1 MGRPLCAPCAL
12 PALWGTWGRETAG
25 ERNILR
31 SKKISSTVVTTKPY
45 VTATGCNILRSK
57 KISATR
63 RYSLIS
69 LAVFCKAK

>member
-1 MGRPLCAPCAL
+1 M
-12 PALWGTWGRETAG
+12 
-25 ERNILR
+25 
-31 SKKISSTVVTTKPY
+31 
-45 VTATGCNILRSK
+45 GCNILRSK